1 MEVQTVNLINYPRPK
16 SNNTSS
22 IMMNKRSKDDLE
34 ERRNPRPMM
43 QKQNEEQ
50 IPLQGGIQ
58 SYQTKEG

>member
-1 MEVQTVNLINYPRPK
+1 MEVQTVNLINYPSPK

>member
-1 MEVQTVNLINYPRPK
+1 
-16 SNNTSS
+16 
-22 IMMNKRSKDDLE
+22 MMNKRSKDDLE

-58 SYQTKEG
+58 SYQTEL